1 MATKRSTFGKL
12 QRERDKK
19 ARAVA
24 KQERR
29 AEAQTEERPA
39 AVALD
44 EAEEQRLMTA
54 LADLHRDLEA
64 GIVSLTDFETRR
76 DDIRSQLEIR

>member
-1 MATKRSTFGKL
+1 MGTRRSTFGKL

-19 ARAVA
+19 AKAVA

-29 AEAQTEERPA
+29 TAAQADRPESIP
-39 AVALD
+39 LD

-54 LADLHRDLEA
+54 LADLHRDFEA

-76 DDIRSQLEIR
+76 DEIRSRMEIT